1 MKKNDFLVIGILSL
15 IIILSIVNIFFKILN
30 GYTLFLVTILL
41 LGVAIW
47 QLGYEKNK
55 SLIEK
60 DVILSITAYL
70 IFYYLVIYIIGYF
83 IGFTKNIYNTEIKS
97 IFLNTSPVILNII
110 ACEVLR
116 YVINTRA
123 KNYKTLIVLSFIA
136 FTLMNNTIIISGI
149 VSSSAY
155 ETMNL
160 IEQLGLFILPLV
172 ATNILVTYLSIKVG
186 YKSGIIFRFFME
198 LPLYIL
204 PIFPKF
210 GNYID
215 SVLRITIPIF
225 IFLWLY
231 RKIDKINPK
240 KLVII
245 EKKKLLNLFRINIIL
260 FCLIMIY
267 FISGFFRY
275 QALVIATGSMR
286 PNISV
291 GDVVIVDKT
300 AERDPSHFNEGDVIA
315 YKKENVIICHR
326 IIKVINSG
334 KTTLYETKGDNND
347 SSDQLLVLSDQVVGI
362 VKYKIKYIG
371 YPTVLLNNYR

>member
-41 LGVAIW
+41 LGIAIW

-60 DVILSITAYL
+60 DVVLSITAYL

-83 IGFTKNIYNTEIKS
+83 IGFTKNIYNTEIKT
-97 IFLNTSPVILNII
+97 IFLNTFPVIINII

-136 FTLMNNTIIISGI
+136 FTLINNTIIISGI

-155 ETMNL
+155 EAMNL

-172 ATNILVTYLSIKVG
+172 ATNILVTYLSIKAG
-186 YKSGIIFRFFME
+186 YKSSIIFRFFME

-215 SVLRITIPIF
+215 SVLRITIPILV
-225 IFLWLY
+225 FLWLY
-231 RKIDKINPK
+231 HKIDKINPK
-240 KLVII
+240 KIVII

-267 FISGFFRY
+267 FVSGLFRY
-275 QALVIATGSMR
+275 QVFVIATGSMQ
-286 PNISV
+286 PNINI
-291 GDVVIVDKT
+291 GDIVIVDKT
-300 AERDPSHFNEGDVIA
+300 AERDFLHFNEGDVIA
-315 YKKENVIICHR
+315 YKKENIVVCHR

>member
-1 MKKNDFLVIGILSL
+1 MKKNDFLVIGMLSL

-30 GYTLFLVTILL
+30 GYTLFLLTILL
-41 LGVAIW
+41 LAVAIW

-60 DVILSITAYL
+60 DVILSIAAYL

-83 IGFTKNIYNTEIKS
+83 IGFTKNVYNTEIKT
-97 IFLNTSPVILNII
+97 IFLNTFPVIINII

-123 KNYKTLIVLSFIA
+123 KNYKTLIMLSFIA
-136 FTLMNNTIIISGI
+136 FTLINNTIIISGI

-155 ETMNL
+155 ETMSL
-160 IEQLGLFILPLV
+160 IEQLGLFILPSV

-225 IFLWLY
+225 IFLWIY
-231 RKIDKINPK
+231 RKIDKISPK
-240 KLVII
+240 KIVVI

-260 FCLIMIY
+260 MCLIIVY

-286 PNISV
+286 PNINV

-300 AERDPSHFNEGDVIA
+300 ANRDPSHFKEGDVIA

-334 KTTLYETKGDNND
+334 KNTLYETKGDNND
-347 SSDQLLVLSDQVVGI
+347 SSDQLLVLSDQVVGV
-362 VKYKIKYIG
+362 VKYKMKYIG